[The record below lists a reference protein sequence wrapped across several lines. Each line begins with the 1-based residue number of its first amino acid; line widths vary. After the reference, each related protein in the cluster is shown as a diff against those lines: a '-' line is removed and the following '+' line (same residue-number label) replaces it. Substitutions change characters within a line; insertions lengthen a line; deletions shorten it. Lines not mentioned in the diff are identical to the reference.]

1 MEFSKYIKFNENDKK
16 RILDCFTFLR
26 DSYAPN
32 ENEYNELSKFI
43 DAVEKDELTKNHLN
57 KLHDLGNG
65 AELVKMVVKAYYKND
80 VSRYK
85 DEYGNM

>member
-1 MEFSKYIKFNENDKK
+1 MELSHYIKLGEVDKK
-16 RILDCFTFLR
+16 RILDCFAFLR

-32 ENEYNELSKFI
+32 DNEYNELTNFL
-43 DAVEKDELTKNHLN
+43 DAVEKDVLTKNHLH
-57 KLHDLGNG
+57 KLQDLGNG

-80 VSRYK
+80 MRKYK